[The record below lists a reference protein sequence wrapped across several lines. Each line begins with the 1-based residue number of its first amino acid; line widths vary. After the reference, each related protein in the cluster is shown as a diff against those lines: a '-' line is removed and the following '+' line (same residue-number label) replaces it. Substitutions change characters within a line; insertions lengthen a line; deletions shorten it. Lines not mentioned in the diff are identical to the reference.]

1 MKKNKKM
8 AALLNI
14 YTFLP
19 LAFPGER
26 GMLDGYYIYQ
36 CTFLELH
43 ITTFQP
49 CLELVKSSLHVLGAS
64 NGLSHRLVKM
74 CFCRPNSMGVY
85 LGSKNEEKHI
95 AYLETAH
102 GAGMGSIA

>member
-1 MKKNKKM
+1 M

-49 CLELVKSSLHVLGAS
+49 CLELVKSSLHVLGAITPS
-64 NGLSHRLVKM
+64 RENVLLSTEQHGRLFGLQERGEAYRLPGN
-74 CFCRPNSMGVY
+74 C
-85 LGSKNEEKHI
+85 
-95 AYLETAH
+95 T
-102 GAGMGSIA
+102 